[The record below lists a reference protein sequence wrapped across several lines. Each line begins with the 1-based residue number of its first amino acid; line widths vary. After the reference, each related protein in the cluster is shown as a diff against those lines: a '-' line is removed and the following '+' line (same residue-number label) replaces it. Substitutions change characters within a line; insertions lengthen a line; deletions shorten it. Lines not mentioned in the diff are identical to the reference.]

1 MSDCDDIMEGFQALV
16 GLEEA
21 YDDRV
26 AVIVKSAVITIQIP
40 RQTKENKENKD
51 PHKIKVRKRARERE
65 REAACLQAASPE
77 VTYKQ
82 LLKT

>member
-65 REAACLQAASPE
+65 AACLQAASAE
-77 VTYKQ
+77 ATYKQ
-82 LLKT
+82 LLNK